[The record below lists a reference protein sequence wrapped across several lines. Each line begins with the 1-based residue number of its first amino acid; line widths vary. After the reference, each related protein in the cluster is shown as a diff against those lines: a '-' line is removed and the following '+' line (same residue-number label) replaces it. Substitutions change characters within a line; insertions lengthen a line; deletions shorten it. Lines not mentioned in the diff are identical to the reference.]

1 MKNTENAKEKKSFF
15 NSLFRRNVSGDVSQ
29 PPEQQCVEEPGAEEL
44 EAIEAE
50 KARAAEELAQ
60 REKDNMIR
68 VQGSTL
74 YKIYEYY
81 HGVPPV
87 EDDDGCYSLVVFTAN
102 DELPNDEQR
111 ELLIRID
118 QRLAKEPDC
127 WGGIKAMAQKPFS
140 KARSYYSSGIGATA
154 SDIGITVSG
163 SDTTEDSAEEAS
175 PAAVD
180 SVCLIMTPDDQL
192 NAFLFALPP
201 LHGGRGFTKVDF
213 SEALS
218 DAEVSYG
225 IIDDKRIDALISA
238 QKYLAI
244 VQVAAGTSP
253 IDGKDGE
260 VIDLFRREVGIKLT
274 ERPDGTIDYRDLG
287 WLQTAKAGA
296 VISEIM
302 PPTDSQDGVCVR
314 GTPVSGTPGEEAE
327 PLLGEGVVLSEDG
340 SKVLAEI
347 DGVVLFMNNCFNVEP
362 LLEIETDIDTSVGNL
377 DLAGSMIIKG
387 DVRGGYSVKATGNIT
402 VMGRV
407 ENAIVEAGGSIQVG
421 NGMNGS
427 GTGTMRAGGDIV
439 CRYIEH
445 GVISA
450 GNKVVSDAIIN
461 SDVSAGNTIE
471 VTSGRATAVGGRL
484 MARNR
489 IHAQTIGNYSNSLTT
504 IILGD
509 TLENLAEKQGLMQ
522 KRQSLA
528 KELAEKD
535 KDLKYMKQRTVTS
548 ASDRKRL
555 NDLNASVKHLKKE
568 LAEVDGNLD
577 TIERNQPPKTGC
589 YLRAGK
595 IYPPVELT
603 ISGVRTVLRADAF
616 SVRMV
621 VRGGEVVQMPY

>member
-1 MKNTENAKEKKSFF
+1 MKNKENSKEKKSFF
-15 NSLFRRNVSGDVSQ
+15 DSLFRRKAPVAVPQ
-29 PPEQQCVEEPGAEEL
+29 LPEQPREEEPGEEEL

-60 REKDNMIR
+60 REKDNMVR
-68 VQGSTL
+68 AYGSAL

-87 EDDDGCYSLVVFTAN
+87 EDDDGCYSLVVFTEN
-102 DELPNDEQR
+102 DELPTDEQR
-111 ELLIRID
+111 ELLLGID
-118 QRLAKEPDC
+118 KKLVKEPEC
-127 WGGIKAMAQKPFS
+127 WGGS
-140 KARSYYSSGIGATA
+140 KALTKKPPAKDR
-154 SDIGITVSG
+154 SDIASG
-163 SDTTEDSAEEAS
+163 SSAAADSAEEEP

-180 SVCLIMTPDDQL
+180 SVCMILTPDDRL
-192 NAFLFALPP
+192 NAYLFALPP
-201 LHGGRGFTKVDF
+201 LHGGRGFTKEDVA
-213 SEALS
+213 EALNE
-218 DAEVSYG
+218 AQVSFG
-225 IIDDKRIDALISA
+225 IADDRRIEALADA

-244 VQVAAGTSP
+244 VQVAVGTSP
-253 IDGKDGE
+253 VDGRDGE
-260 VIDLFRREVGIKLT
+260 VVDLYQREVGIKLK

-296 VISEIM
+296 VISEIL
-302 PPTDSQDGVCVR
+302 PPTDAQDGVCVR
-314 GTPVSGTPGEEAE
+314 GLPVPGTPGEEAE
-327 PLLGEGVVLSEDG
+327 PILGSGVVLSEDG
-340 SKVLAEI
+340 SKILAEI
-347 DGVVLFMNNCFNVEP
+347 DGVVLFANNCFNVEP
-362 LLEIETDIDTSVGNL
+362 LLEIETDVDSSVGNL

-387 DVRGGYSVKATGNIT
+387 DVRGGYTIKATGNIT

-407 ENAIVEAGGSIQVG
+407 ENAVVEAGGSIQVG
-421 NGMNGS
+421 NGMNG
-427 GTGTMRAGGDIV
+427 GETGAMRAGGDIV

-445 GVISA
+445 SVISA

-471 VTSGRATAVGGRL
+471 VTSGRATVVGGRL

-509 TLENLAEKQGLMQ
+509 TLENLAEKQGLIQ
-522 KRQSLA
+522 RRQALA
-528 KELAEKD
+528 KDLAEKD
-535 KDLKYMKQRTVTS
+535 KGLKYMKQRTVTS
-548 ASDRKRL
+548 ASDRNRL
-555 NDLNASVKHLKKE
+555 NDLKAAAKHLKKE
-568 LAEVDGNLD
+568 LAEVDSCLD

>member
-1 MKNTENAKEKKSFF
+1 MKETENVKVKKSFF
-15 NSLFRRNVSGDVSQ
+15 NSLFRKKEKKGGSQ
-29 PPEQQCVEEPGAEEL
+29 PPDRPPADEPGAEDL

-50 KARAAEELAQ
+50 KAREAEELAQ
-60 REKDNMIR
+60 RENDNM
-68 VQGSTL
+68 VKVEGSSL
-74 YKIYEYY
+74 YRIYEYY

-87 EDDDGCYSLVVFTAN
+87 EDDDGRYSLVVFTEN
-102 DELPNDEQR
+102 DELPTDEQR
-111 ELLIRID
+111 ELLIGID
-118 QRLAKEPDC
+118 QKLVQEPEF
-127 WGGIKAMAQKPFS
+127 WAGNKAMEQKPTS
-140 KARSYYSSGIGATA
+140 KDRGDSA
-154 SDIGITVSG
+154 SG
-163 SDTTEDSAEEAS
+163 SGAVADSKEEAD

-180 SVCLIMTPDDQL
+180 SVCLILVPDDRL
-192 NAFLFALPP
+192 NAYLFVLPP
-201 LHGGRGFTKVDF
+201 LHGGGGFTKEDV

-218 DAEVSYG
+218 EALVSFG
-225 IIDDKRIDALISA
+225 IVDDKRIRAVVDA

-260 VIDLFRREVGIKLT
+260 VVDLFKREVGITLK

-296 VISEIM
+296 VISEIL
-302 PPTDSQDGVCVR
+302 PPTDAQDGLCVR

-327 PLLGEGVVLSEDG
+327 PILGSGVVLSEDG
-340 SKVLAEI
+340 SKIMAEI
-347 DGVVLFMNNCFNVEP
+347 DGVVLFMHNCFHVEP
-362 LLEIETDIDTSVGNL
+362 LLEIETDIDSSVGNL

-387 DVRGGYSVKATGNIT
+387 DVRGGYTVKATGNIT
-402 VMGRV
+402 VLGRV

-421 NGMNGS
+421 NGMNG
-427 GTGTMRAGGDIV
+427 GETGTMRAGGDIV

-445 GVISA
+445 SVISA

-471 VTSGRATAVGGRL
+471 VTSGRATVVGGRL

-509 TLENLAEKQGLMQ
+509 TLENLAEKQELIQ
-522 KRQSLA
+522 KKQSLG
-528 KELAEKD
+528 KELNEKD
-535 KDLKYMKQRTVTS
+535 KGLKYMKQRTVTS
-548 ASDRKRL
+548 ASDRKKL
-555 NDLNASVKHLKKE
+555 NDLKAAIKHLKKE
-568 LAEVDGNLD
+568 LAEVDDCLD

-603 ISGVRTVLRADAF
+603 ISGVRTVIRADAF